1 MKIVLLGYMGSGKS
15 TIGKILAADLKL
27 NFLDL
32 DSYIETAEG
41 KTVKAIFEDKGEI
54 YFRKIEAAS
63 LREILKSEDNFVLSI
78 GGGTPCYANNMQAIV
93 DQTKNSFYLKNSIT
107 ELVKRLSSEKSERPL
122 VQNIAD
128 DELSEFIG
136 KHLFER
142 SFFYSQAS
150 QKVVGDAKSPQEVM
164 QEIKELLR

>member
-15 TIGKILAADLKL
+15 TIGKILAANLQL

-32 DSYIETAEG
+32 DTYIEAAEN
-41 KTVKAIFEDKGEI
+41 KPIKAIFEAHGEI
-54 YFRKIEAAS
+54 YFRKKEAAC
-63 LREILKSEDNFVLSI
+63 LREILQLEDNFVLSI

-93 DQTKNSFYLKNSIT
+93 EQTENSFYLKNSIT

-122 VQNIAD
+122 VQNITD
-128 DELSEFIG
+128 DEMPEFIG

-142 SFFYSQAS
+142 SYFYSQAS
-150 QKVVGDAKSPQEVM
+150 HKVIGDEKSPEEVM
-164 QEIKELLR
+164 LEIKELLR